1 MAELLGLDWSS
12 YKLTVTKNLKTLIQ
26 DQQFVDVTL
35 HCEGKSLKAH
45 KLYLS
50 ACSNYFKNILKETN
64 LWQHPILFL
73 SEIPFL
79 DLQKILEFIYCG
91 EIEIPQNRLTS
102 FLKSAQTLKIN
113 GLIETL
119 CNPNDEN
126 NSAHVKKK
134 KRRKESTEFNKSI
147 PLTALDRVADQ
158 VIEETEDSL
167 VEVVVKADPD
177 DFERDN
183 LGEEHLDGPPTLS
196 NPEEDMVGNRGIII
210 RNDLLEPD
218 MSSGSLYGERGR
230 CHFCQLLCPDR
241 LALTEHLKRS
251 HQPPKHSLC
260 ENCENF
266 FHICAITRHREKCQA
281 RYHTEK

>member
-1 MAELLGLDWSS
+1 MKYHHNQLREITPTDMAELLGLDWSS

-73 SEIPFL
+73 SEIPFV

-119 CNPNDEN
+119 TNSNDEKHV
-126 NSAHVKKK
+126 AHVKKK
-134 KRRKESTEFNKSI
+134 KRRKESTEFTKSI
-147 PLTALDRVADQ
+147 PMPGLDKVDDQ
-158 VIEETEDSL
+158 AIEEIGDSL

-177 DFERDN
+177 DFERDYV
-183 LGEEHLDGPPTLS
+183 GEENPDGPPTPN
-196 NPEEDMVGNRGIII
+196 NPEEDIAGNRGIII
-210 RNDLLEPD
+210 RNDLLEPELD
-218 MSSGSLYGERGR
+218 PG
-230 CHFCQLLCPDR
+230 LLFDRPDY
-241 LALTEHLKRS
+241 
-251 HQPPKHSLC
+251 
-260 ENCENF
+260 
-266 FHICAITRHREKCQA
+266 HIFSVSF
-281 RYHTEK
+281 